1 MRTMEV
7 FGRHKRN
14 GTNSTLLS
22 VLVRKQVVN
31 GSVCMYVC
39 MYDESRS
46 DIDRHL
52 EGHQFIET
60 ILRHGSNDMLTDAA
74 QGVEYQ

>member
-1 MRTMEV
+1 M

-31 GSVCMYVC
+31 GSVC

>member
-31 GSVCMYVC
+31 GSVCMY
-39 MYDESRS
+39 DESRS

-60 ILRHGSNDMLTDAA
+60 ILRHGSNDMLIDAA